1 MGNSSHHRA
10 VLAVLATMLALTLL
24 RAHCDNHAA
33 LTNDAAGATRETAP
47 PSSASALR
55 INDCSADEL
64 RRAARIGARLA
75 QRIIDERERR
85 RGFCSLS
92 ELDAIEGVGPA
103 ILRRLEERVVF
114 DSQIH
119 GPTRPCDHGHAVRE
133 PAVEEHRVIRPLH
146 GEAEVTRREPV
157 DADAR
162 AAADRPAGR

>member
-10 VLAVLATMLALTLL
+10 VLAVLATMLALTLFRGVRDG
-24 RAHCDNHAA
+24 RAAPS
-33 LTNDAAGATRETAP
+33 NDAAGAVSDAT
-47 PSSASALR
+47 PSSGTALR

-75 QRIIDERERR
+75 QRIIDERARR

-133 PAVEEHRVIRPLH
+133 PTVEEQRVVRPLH
-146 GEAEVTRREPV
+146 GEAEVARREPV

-162 AAADRPAGR
+162 AAADRPARR